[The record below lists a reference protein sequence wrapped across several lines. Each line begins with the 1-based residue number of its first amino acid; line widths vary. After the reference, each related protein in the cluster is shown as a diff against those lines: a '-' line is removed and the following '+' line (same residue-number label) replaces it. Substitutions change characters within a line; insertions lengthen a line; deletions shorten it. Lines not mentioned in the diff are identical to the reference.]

1 MKKTFISIALLVTL
15 WAGTAP
21 CQQKVA
27 NAPAVVPN
35 TTEAM
40 QHADFWIN
48 RIDNPDRVLLTTAQ
62 IAQLNRRNSVLPSP
76 VTDIN
81 GASHSIADVLASKN
95 IIGLQFN
102 VIDPLAMQTFPGDS
116 LKARFNIARDFLESR
131 TYYDR
136 REKEWDDAA
145 KGVLYAII
153 DEGAVSGTIT
163 PRYGILVRR
172 AMSRA
177 FPTDEP
183 GFTSRGGWLD
193 EFQGGSFDASAPV
206 AVLHSSPKG
215 DWLYVR
221 ADTGF
226 GWVHAD
232 NVAFADAAAIRRYL
246 ESPDFVIGLD
256 YKVPVYG
263 DAGFNTFMADLYL
276 GSRVNL
282 AERTARGYHV
292 MAPYRAPDGSFTTA
306 DGWIRPDAR
315 VSVGYQ
321 PFTQRNMLT
330 TAFNM
335 LYQPYCWADAD
346 YGFDCCGM
354 QRAVLRTCGIMTG
367 RWTSFILFGSPDI
380 AAFPAR
386 GTSADAKYAQ
396 LKGRPGGVTFVGDPG
411 HISMY
416 IGEVDGRYYV
426 IHQGGY
432 SYRTDDGTEML
443 FRRVNVNDSE
453 LSGGSN
459 VRTWTNIT
467 SYGE

>member
-1 MKKTFISIALLVTL
+1 MRNPSILLMLFTMLMTVD
-15 WAGTAP
+15 AAA
-21 CQQKVA
+21 QEVA
-27 NAPAVVPN
+27 NAPLVVPN

-40 QHADFWIN
+40 QHAEFWIG
-48 RIDNPDRVLLTTAQ
+48 RIANPDRVLLTPAQ
-62 IAQLNRRNSVLPSP
+62 IADINARNRALPAP

-81 GASHSIADVLASKN
+81 GAPHSIADVLESKN
-95 IIGLQFN
+95 VIGLQFN
-102 VIDPLAMQTFPGDS
+102 VVDPLVMRTFPGDS
-116 LKARFNIARDFLESR
+116 LRTRFRIARDFLERR

-136 REKEWDDAA
+136 REKVWDDFM
-145 KGVLYAII
+145 KSQLYATVN
-153 DEGAVSGTIT
+153 EASVPASIT

-172 AMSRA
+172 VMSRA

-183 GFTSRGGWLD
+183 GYTNRGGWLD

-206 AVLHSSPKG
+206 AVLHASPAG

-226 GWVHAD
+226 GWIHAD
-232 NVAFADAAAIRRYL
+232 AVAFATPAAIRGYL
-246 ESPDFVIGLD
+246 ESSDFVIGLD

-263 DAGFNTFMADLYL
+263 NAGFTTFMTDLYL

-282 AERTARGYHV
+282 VERTTRGYHV
-292 MAPYRAPDGSFTTA
+292 AAPYRAPDGSFATV
-306 DGWIRPDAR
+306 DGWIKPDAR
-315 VSVGYQ
+315 VSMGYQ
-321 PFTQRNMLT
+321 LFTQRNMLT

-346 YGFDCCGM
+346 FGFDCCGM
-354 QRAVLRTCGIMTG
+354 QRAVLRTCAIITG
-367 RWTSFILFGSPDI
+367 RWTSFILFGSPNI

-386 GTSADAKYAQ
+386 NTPAEVKHTQ
-396 LKGRPGGVTFVGDPG
+396 LAGRPAGATFVGDPG

-432 SYRTDDGTEML
+432 SYRTEDDTEML